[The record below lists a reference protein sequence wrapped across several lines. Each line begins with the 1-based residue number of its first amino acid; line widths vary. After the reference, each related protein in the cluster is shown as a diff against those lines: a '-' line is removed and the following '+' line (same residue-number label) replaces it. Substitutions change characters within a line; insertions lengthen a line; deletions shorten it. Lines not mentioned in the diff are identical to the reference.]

1 MQTYVTQNY
10 IFLHDIVESFSSMI
24 NVAFVI
30 FLNSPT
36 ASSIVPWQI
45 FKLRFIGEDAKS
57 TPSQIVER
65 ICEFGV
71 HFRKEA

>member
-1 MQTYVTQNY
+1 MSRKMICFFTC
-10 IFLHDIVESFSSMI
+10 HDIVESFSSMI

-45 FKLRFIGEDAKS
+45 FKLCFIGGDARS
-57 TPSQIVER
+57 TDYTVPNTGKR
-65 ICEFGV
+65 
-71 HFRKEA
+71 H